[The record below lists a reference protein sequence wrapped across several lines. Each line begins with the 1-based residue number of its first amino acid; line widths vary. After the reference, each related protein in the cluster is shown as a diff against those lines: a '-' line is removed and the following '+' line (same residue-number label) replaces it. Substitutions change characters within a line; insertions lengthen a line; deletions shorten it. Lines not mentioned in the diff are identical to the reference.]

1 MSGAPRRKRRSET
14 RPIPP
19 KPTREDAT
27 NPEMVEGS
35 PVIRRTQREITAAE
49 QMGLEREELDEEVGE
64 RRTPHVTINEKRA
77 PRDHR
82 PTARGGPVLPANAS
96 GIDTVPVDLQN
107 EEIDEESMYDRRPDQ
122 DKDRPPSQ
130 R

>member
-1 MSGAPRRKRRSET
+1 MSGASRRKETSEP

-19 KPTREDAT
+19 KPTREDASD
-27 NPEMVEGS
+27 PELIDGS
-35 PVIRRTQREITAAE
+35 PAIRRTQREITAA
-49 QMGLEREELDEEVGE
+49 QQIGLERMEVEDPAEE
-64 RRTPHVTINEKRA
+64 RRTPHVTLNEKRA

-96 GIDTVPVDLQN
+96 GTDTVPVDLQN